1 MAGCVQSTAKT
12 VAVQGCCS
20 VTFAF
25 TCGVTFMRLGASNT
39 VVYVAVCVQGT
50 AKTVIVQGYCGKFD
64 PESHLFKSFNFSS
77 ASTPMMFQVSSYSH
91 TCRIKQ
97 RRNMTKRSS
106 STKWRY
112 ADKKKGVRPGPSS
125 VSRLCMKSQ
134 NEHINIFT
142 FFGSELHSNASL
154 KGALNKGECW
164 LLNIQNVQICR
175 LLLVELSVKTVFYLE
190 QSWLLMLWR
199 KRRDQST
206 WEVEKNAYFGET
218 VQTMG
223 TFLK

>member
-1 MAGCVQSTAKT
+1 
-12 VAVQGCCS
+12 
-20 VTFAF
+20 
-25 TCGVTFMRLGASNT
+25 MRLGASNT

-112 ADKKKGVRPGPSS
+112 AEKKSVRPG
-125 VSRLCMKSQ
+125 Q

-142 FFGSELHSNASL
+142 FLGSELQWNSSL
-154 KGALNKGECW
+154 KGAPNKGECW
-164 LLNIQNVQICR
+164 PLNIKKNKSAGFFW
-175 LLLVELSVKTVFYLE
+175 LSY
-190 QSWLLMLWR
+190 Q
-199 KRRDQST
+199 
-206 WEVEKNAYFGET
+206 
-218 VQTMG
+218 
-223 TFLK
+223 

>member
-1 MAGCVQSTAKT
+1 MW
-12 VAVQGCCS
+12 
-20 VTFAF
+20 
-25 TCGVTFMRLGASNT
+25 LGASNS

-106 STKWRY
+106 STKWKY
-112 ADKKKGVRPGPSS
+112 AEKKSVRPGPSS
-125 VSRLCMKSQ
+125 ISRLCMKSQ
-134 NEHINIFT
+134 NEHTDIFT
-142 FFGSELHSNASL
+142 FLGSELQWNASL
-154 KGALNKGECW
+154 KGAPNKGECW
-164 LLNIQNVQICR
+164 PLNIQNVQICR
-175 LLLVELSVKTVFYLE
+175 LLLVELSVKTFFYLE

-206 WEVEKNAYFGET
+206 WEVEKNAYFSET